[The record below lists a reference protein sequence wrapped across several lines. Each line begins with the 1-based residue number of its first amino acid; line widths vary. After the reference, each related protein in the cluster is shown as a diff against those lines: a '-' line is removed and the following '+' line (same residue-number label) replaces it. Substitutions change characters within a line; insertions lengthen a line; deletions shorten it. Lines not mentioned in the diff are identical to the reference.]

1 MAKVYIIT
9 GVVKN
14 GTLVSVS
21 IEGKANPVTFDMDT
35 RAITS
40 YTGRDVM
47 RFPVGDYDLTTL
59 RENKISHLMFN
70 ALLSTNK
77 NTIADTLSRL
87 ELFIN
92 NPELLERVLYASDLP
107 SECPKGYIKWLTE
120 NDKTPTCGTLRDF
133 LVEQAY
139 KQMPK
144 EDREVDEMLFNAEN
158 APFRNYYDYRQK
170 YLQLTPE
177 LRKKFNKILKASFKS
192 FSWNLHNDIKDF
204 IEKLFYN
211 HGWHYSSL
219 DNVYE
224 IRPENW
230 EELLD
235 TERSFAWNIKNITV
249 YAKKSFEELIVAK
262 ERQIDNITS
271 LSNDKLVVIVP
282 HSLEDFTNEGNMQRN
297 CIGHYYH
304 QSIAHGRNIV
314 YFIRKAETPDKSY
327 ITNRFNVADR
337 KTVES
342 LAYCNN
348 DYDDKDV
355 TNLIKEIDKM
365 IRTLI

>member
-1 MAKVYIIT
+1 MARVYIIT

-47 RFPVGDYDLTTL
+47 RFPVGGYDLTAL
-59 RENKISHLMFN
+59 RENKVSRLMFD

-77 NTIADTLSRL
+77 NTIADTLARL

-92 NPELLERVLYASDLP
+92 NPELLERVSYASDLP

-120 NDKTPTCGTLRDF
+120 NDKTPNYGTLRDF

-144 EDREVDEMLFNAEN
+144 EDKEVDEMLFNAEN
-158 APFRNYYDYRQK
+158 APFRGCYDYRQK

-192 FSWNLHNDIKDF
+192 VSWNLRSEIEDF
-204 IEKLFYN
+204 IEKMFYN
-211 HGWHYSSL
+211 HRWRCSSW

-224 IRPENW
+224 SRPENW

-235 TERSFAWNIKNITV
+235 TERSFAWNIKNISV
-249 YAKKSFEELIVAK
+249 YAKKSFEELIVAR
-262 ERQIDNITS
+262 ERKIDNITS

-297 CIGHYYH
+297 CVGHYYH
-304 QSIAHGRNIV
+304 QSIAQGRNVV

-327 ITNRFNVADR
+327 ITNRYNIGDR

-342 LAYCNN
+342 RAYCNN
-348 DYDDKDV
+348 GYDDKDV

>member
-1 MAKVYIIT
+1 MARVYTIT

-14 GTLVSVS
+14 GTLISVS
-21 IEGKANPVTFDMDT
+21 IEGKVNPVTFDMDT

-59 RENKISHLMFN
+59 RENKVSRLMFN

-77 NTIADTLSRL
+77 DIIADTLSRL

-92 NPELLERVLYASDLP
+92 NPELLERVLYARDLP
-107 SECPKGYIKWLTE
+107 SECPKGYIKWLAE
-120 NDKTPTCGTLRDF
+120 NDKTPNCETLRDF
-133 LVEQAY
+133 LAKQTC

-144 EDREVDEMLFNAEN
+144 EDREVDEILFNAEN
-158 APFRNYYDYRQK
+158 APFRGYYDYRQK

-192 FSWNLHNDIKDF
+192 VSWNLRGDIKDF
-204 IEKLFYN
+204 IEMMLYN
-211 HGWHYSSL
+211 GRWNYSSL
-219 DNVYE
+219 NNVYGN
-224 IRPENW
+224 RPENW

-235 TERSFAWNIKNITV
+235 TERSFAWNIKNIVV
-249 YAKKSFEELIVAK
+249 YANKSFEDIIIAK
-262 ERQIDNITS
+262 ERRIDNITS

-282 HSLEDFTNEGNMQRN
+282 HSLEDFTNEGDMQRN

-304 QSIAHGRNIV
+304 QSIAQGRNII

-327 ITNRFNVADR
+327 ITNRFSIADR

-342 LAYCNN
+342 YTHHNN
-348 DYDDKDV
+348 NYDDKDV